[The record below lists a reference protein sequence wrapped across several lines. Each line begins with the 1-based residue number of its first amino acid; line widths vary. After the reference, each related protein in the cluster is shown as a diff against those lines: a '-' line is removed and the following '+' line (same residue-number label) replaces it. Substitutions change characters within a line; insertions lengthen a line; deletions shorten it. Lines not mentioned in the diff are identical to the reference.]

1 MQVLIDLAAEF
12 RAKAEKLETA
22 AQGYNKRCV
31 AVKGVQCLLR
41 AKELRE
47 CADRLD
53 EARQADEEDRNASAA
68 EKAGTLA
75 AVAGSSQAPDR
86 QEAPGAKLPHQA
98 P

>member
-1 MQVLIDLAAEF
+1 MQLLLDLAAEF
-12 RAKAEKLETA
+12 RARAEKLETA

-53 EARQADEEDRNASAA
+53 EARQADEKDRNAATA
-68 EKAGTLA
+68 ETAGAVA
-75 AVAGSSQAPDR
+75 AVDSSSQAPDR
-86 QEAPGAKLPHQA
+86 PQAAGAELPHQA
-98 P
+98 T